1 MSSGVKKK
9 TSYLNEGVC
18 CTKNYWSLSNCRYV
32 KVTPYMGI
40 YIILETGIRVFFMY
54 FLSLKSKVQ
63 KKNKLIGFTAEK
75 TMYLILSPKNNFN
88 KNLHIHIMILKQTD
102 RNQSQL
108 KHFKYHL
115 LSHVVLGYSPVTRTI
130 VSWGRRDMVVEWV
143 VMLGSTLRRQLL
155 LQDLW

>member
-1 MSSGVKKK
+1 MSSGVKKNPPTWMRGCVAQRIIGVFPTVDMLK
-9 TSYLNEGVC
+9 LLHIWAFTSFLRLVSAC
-18 CTKNYWSLSNCRYV
+18 SSCIFSAWRV
-32 KVTPYMGI
+32 KS
-40 YIILETGIRVFFMY
+40 R
-54 FLSLKSKVQ
+54 
-63 KKNKLIGFTAEK
+63 KNKLIGFTAEK
-75 TMYLILSPKNNFN
+75 TMYSILSPKNNFN

-115 LSHVVLGYSPVTRTI
+115 LSHVVLGYSPVTRTT

-143 VMLGSTLRRQLL
+143 VMLDSTLRRQLL